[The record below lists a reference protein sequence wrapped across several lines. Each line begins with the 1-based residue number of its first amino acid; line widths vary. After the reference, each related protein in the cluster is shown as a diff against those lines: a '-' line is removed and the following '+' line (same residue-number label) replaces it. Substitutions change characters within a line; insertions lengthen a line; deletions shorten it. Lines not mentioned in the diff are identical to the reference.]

1 MRKGVDE
8 LHEMEDKENV
18 VVVVVDKMAERASIH
33 LDGK

>member
-18 VVVVVDKMAERASIH
+18 VVVVDKMAERASIH

>member
-8 LHEMEDKENV
+8 LYDMEDKENV
-18 VVVVVDKMAERASIH
+18 MVMVDKMAERASIH